1 MSDVS
6 DRTRRGGNVSNVIT
20 AHDGSTNDE
29 TTQAKRPPRRFERLH
44 IPKLLN
50 CEQSSAVPAK
60 IVSIDSRLD
69 AHSRSFLVIG
79 LQSLHTDDFRYQWGK
94 LLPQKETGGYT
105 PRSNDAEVFTRVPC
119 GTRSEKSDL
128 FGLVGLTNQPLY
140 SMVPLIG
147 RIVGVV
153 QNRNGEALALCPHH
167 KQGEGQATYD
177 PIASTDGHRWMET
190 SRIYI

>member
-1 MSDVS
+1 M
-6 DRTRRGGNVSNVIT
+6 SNVIT
-20 AHDGSTNDE
+20 THDGSINDE
-29 TTQAKRPPRRFERLH
+29 TTQVKRPPRRFERLR

-69 AHSRSFLVIG
+69 THSRSFLVIG

-128 FGLVGLTNQPLY
+128 FGLVGLTDQPLY
-140 SMVPLIG
+140 SMVPLLS

-153 QNRNGEALALCPHH
+153 QDKRSGEIIALCPHC
-167 KQGEGQATYD
+167 KQSQGSAAYD
-177 PIASTDGHRWMET
+177 SMASADGHRWMKT
-190 SRIYI
+190 SRVYI